1 MKKTNKSKE
10 IKNEINS
17 KKIIIL
23 NNKYSSFDENKEKI
37 IKDLRQ
43 KGFTEMQIKDIFES
57 FNLNIKENRRLTI
70 NKNKEET
77 FNINNLKNSNST
89 IKTFNDFKGKLLN
102 KNNSKNNYLKLNV
115 NTSKN
120 KSKKSQIITKNK
132 NDININKKDL
142 KVINLYNKKEENKK
156 HNNSYSRKYK
166 EVRNIKIGNYIKKFN
181 SHNNYV
187 TDINTPK
194 KMLEK
199 KYFSN
204 KNNLLK
210 IIPIN
215 KKQNKT
221 KRNIND
227 FNNDKLKNV
236 KRNDKNVLKNRVLK
250 LSKDYLNIELKKE
263 KPIHEYIINKSINLT
278 EEKSAKNQSEKE
290 NIIKE
295 NIINN
300 KIKIFDK
307 KLIPVS
313 SKRNKNLNFLK
324 IRKQNSKEDDN
335 LAKRNTGIIEIT
347 IENKV
352 NSSRYSFNKYK
363 QISLQNQ
370 TENNI
375 RFNTTNEN
383 ILKKYNTNNHNFLNI
398 NTCKEKNNNDLGD
411 INDKIL
417 TKQNSFPN
425 FKYQIS
431 IRNDE
436 NKSKNY
442 VDKDNNKKRN
452 IIINQNKNNKNY
464 FNNHIIYRS
473 YNSKKECFSYNSK
486 YQENEKNDINKYNNQ
501 IKMYDIGKY
510 EGIIVDNKRELNGV
524 MIYNNGA
531 RYEGGWKNDKKN
543 GKGIYISSHYFN
555 CENNLGFKYE
565 GEFKN
570 DKFEG
575 FGIATYSNGDRYEG
589 EWKNNKQYGRG
600 TLTNI
605 GGTKYIGEWLN
616 GIFDGNGVYYMNNG
630 ERYEGHFSNNK
641 YNGYGKYYYINGD
654 YLEGIF
660 KEDRP
665 SINCIL
671 HRKLDLI

>member
-555 CENNLGFKYE
+555 CENNL
-565 GEFKN
+565 
-570 DKFEG
+570 
-575 FGIATYSNGDRYEG
+575 
-589 EWKNNKQYGRG
+589 
-600 TLTNI
+600 L
-605 GGTKYIGEWLN
+605 
-616 GIFDGNGVYYMNNG
+616 
-630 ERYEGHFSNNK
+630 
-641 YNGYGKYYYINGD
+641 
-654 YLEGIF
+654 
-660 KEDRP
+660 
-665 SINCIL
+665 
-671 HRKLDLI
+671 RK

>member
-236 KRNDKNVLKNRVLK
+236 KRNDKNALKNRVLK

-263 KPIHEYIINKSINLT
+263 KTIHEYIINKSINLT

-324 IRKQNSKEDDN
+324 IRKQSSKEDDN

-411 INDKIL
+411 IKDKIL

-531 RYEGGWKNDKKN
+531 RYEGGWKNDKKY